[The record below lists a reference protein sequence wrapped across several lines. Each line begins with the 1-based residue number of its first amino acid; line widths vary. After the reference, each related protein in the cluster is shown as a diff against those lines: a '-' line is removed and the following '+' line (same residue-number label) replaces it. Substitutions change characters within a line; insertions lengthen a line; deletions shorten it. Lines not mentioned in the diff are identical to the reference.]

1 MKMTA
6 RMTKRSALA
15 FGCLLALAACDGGAG
30 EDRQPPGAEITEV
43 DVDTSAAHVR
53 VTTPYA
59 GVFRVRLSQDP
70 SFPELASFA
79 VVPTALV
86 GGVPFTVDSSD
97 GEVVVHSGEAALR
110 IARDPLNLALLNGE
124 GQVVA
129 EEAAPI
135 AWNQEGATISWALG
149 EGEHVYG
156 LGDKAGGLDRR
167 GHKYK
172 LWNTDHYQWTVAG
185 PESDPLYKSIPDLV
199 FVKEGGDAHG
209 LFIDNP
215 GRAEADVGA
224 TDGAVFTYAAERAST
239 MDLYVIAGPD
249 PKDVIGDYAA
259 LTGLPPLPPRWS
271 LGYHQ
276 CRYSYTTEEDARE
289 VAARLRADNIPAD
302 AIWLDIHFQ
311 EHFAPF
317 TVDREAFPSF
327 TGMIADFSA
336 MGLNTILI
344 TDPHIRKQEGDWQ
357 YDDGV
362 TGDHF
367 VKNADGSLV
376 TGGVWPSLAP
386 APFNMPSVF
395 PEFTLASAREW
406 WGSLFET
413 FASYGV
419 AGIWNDMNE
428 PSVPAAF
435 DPSYPTG
442 TFHDETPHRLDDGTT
457 ANHVSI
463 HNAYGLLNT
472 RATYEGLLALRPETR
487 PFVLTRAAYAG
498 SQRWGATWTGD
509 NTASREHLAIT
520 IPQLINMGV
529 SGYGYVG
536 ADVGGYSGC
545 PYFETGT
552 GVDSSLLVEWMEL
565 GALQPFLRNHSE
577 FGTCRREPWLLGP
590 DVEAR
595 LRKAIERRYRLLPYL
610 YTAFEETSRTG
621 LPVMRPLWLE
631 YPTDTTTLTNEEAF
645 LLGRDLLIAPK
656 LAAGSEPYTVR
667 LPDAPWWDTTNGQL
681 IPSGGEVTVTPVADD
696 SVRIFARAGAIV
708 PSQPVAQTA
717 GNAPQGAL
725 SLDIWPGPECSGS
738 LYLDDGQSF
747 DYRGGLLTRVRYAC
761 TSSAAGIRVTSTGDG
776 HFPTWWTSTRLLVHG
791 ASAPS
796 SVTGA
801 DGARLPWS
809 YDGQTNTLTVTLD
822 GSGASWT
829 VETVWGTDFTVSPA
843 RDVTVDVGDA
853 VHLASSAPATW
864 ASNDEAICTARDG
877 VVRGA
882 GVGTCQVTATS
893 TADTARRATVPVRVT
908 PYVFEVTQVP
918 PDLESIHVRDEVMF
932 RSTRRALWT
941 TSDSVICT
949 ADDSGVVTGRGVGTC
964 VVTAQSPIQPT
975 SFEFEVQVT
984 PRPASHIADEHG
996 IPRNVYV
1003 KGDFPNFPLQWDGF
1017 YENMMR
1023 LGADYTW
1030 QWTWTF
1036 DQASAGNRIF
1046 KFVGARSS
1054 WPLHQMFDPRPGAQP
1069 GPNGLS
1075 GPLKDEASILADG
1088 ETTSNIAI
1096 TVEPGT
1102 YLFTFYEAATA
1113 VDEPRYTIERQ
1124 PQAKRRAERT
1134 DP

>member
-1 MKMTA
+1 MNMTG
-6 RMTKRSALA
+6 RLTKRSAFAL
-15 FGCLLALAACDGGAG
+15 GLHVLALAGCDGADG
-30 EDRQPPGAEITEV
+30 EERPPPIDEIREV
-43 DVDTSAAHVR
+43 DVETSAAHVR

-70 SFPELASFA
+70 EFPELPSFA
-79 VVPTALV
+79 VAPGALA
-86 GGVPFTVDSSD
+86 GGVAFTVESSD
-97 GEVVVHSGEAALR
+97 SEVVVHSGDAALR
-110 IARDPLNLALLNGE
+110 ITKDPTGLALLNGE
-124 GQVVA
+124 GEVVA

-135 AWNQEGATISWALG
+135 AWDEQGATISWTLDD
-149 EGEHVYG
+149 GEHVYG
-156 LGDKAGGLDRR
+156 LGDKTGGLDRR

-172 LWNTDHYQWTVAG
+172 MWNTDHYQWTVAG
-185 PESDPLYKSIPDLV
+185 PQSDPLYKSIPNLV
-199 FVKEGGDAHG
+199 FVEEGGGSHG

-224 TDGAVFTYAAERAST
+224 TNPAVFSYAAERAST
-239 MDLYVIAGPD
+239 MDLYLVAGPD
-249 PKDVIGDYAA
+249 PKEVIGAFSA

-276 CRYSYTTEEDARE
+276 CRYSYTNEAEARE
-289 VAARLRADNIPAD
+289 VAARLRADNIPVD

-317 TVDREAFPSF
+317 TVDPEAFPNF
-327 TGMIADFSA
+327 TGMLADFSA
-336 MGLNTILI
+336 MGLNTVLI
-344 TDPHIRKQEGDWQ
+344 TDPHIRKQPGDWQ
-357 YDDGV
+357 YDDGLA
-362 TGDHF
+362 GDHF
-367 VKNADGSLV
+367 VRNLDGSLL

-386 APFNMPSVF
+386 APFDIPSVF

-413 FASYGV
+413 FVTYGV

-435 DPSYPTG
+435 DPDYPTG

-457 ANHVSI
+457 VDHVSI

-472 RATYEGLLALRPETR
+472 RATYEGLLALRPDTR

-509 NTASREHLAIT
+509 NTASRDHLAIT

-529 SGYGYVG
+529 SGFAYAG

-545 PYFETGT
+545 PYFETKT

-590 DVEAR
+590 AVEAR
-595 LRKAIERRYRLLPYL
+595 LRKAIERRYRLLPYI
-610 YTAFEETSRTG
+610 YTLFEETSRTG

-631 YPTDTTTLTNEEAF
+631 YPTDATTYTNEKAF

-656 LAAGSEPYTVR
+656 LAAGSDPYTVR
-667 LPDAPWWDTTNGQL
+667 LPAAAWWDTTTGEL
-681 IPSGGEVTVTPVADD
+681 IRSGGDVTVTPPADD
-696 SVRIFARAGAIV
+696 SIRIFARAGAIV
-708 PSQPVAQTA
+708 PSQPLVQTA

-725 SLDIWPGPECSGS
+725 SLDIWPGEDCRGS
-738 LYLDDGQSF
+738 MYLDDGQSF
-747 DYRGGLLTRVRYAC
+747 AYRRGSKTRVSFTC
-761 TSSAAGIRVTSTGDG
+761 TASAAGIRVTARADG
-776 HFPTWWTSTRLLVHG
+776 HFPGWWTSTRLLIHG

-801 DGARLPWS
+801 DGARPLPWS
-809 YDGQTNTLTVTLD
+809 YDGQSNTLTVTLD
-822 GSGASWT
+822 GSGAGWT
-829 VETVWGTDFTVSPA
+829 VESVWGEGFTVSPTT
-843 RDVTVDVGDA
+843 DVTVDVGDA
-853 VHLASSAPATW
+853 VRLASSAPATW
-864 ASNDEAICTARDG
+864 ASNNAAICTARNG
-877 VVRGA
+877 VVTGV

-893 TADTARRATVPVRVT
+893 TVDGRKKATVPVEVV
-908 PYVFEVTQVP
+908 PYVFEVTKVP
-918 PDLESIHVRDEVMF
+918 PDLESIHVRDEVLF
-932 RSTRRALWT
+932 ASTRRALWKT
-941 TSDSVICT
+941 GDSAICT
-949 ADDSGVVTGRGVGTC
+949 ADDSGVVTGKGAGTC
-964 VVTAQSPIQPT
+964 VVIAQSPIQPT
-975 SFEFEVQVT
+975 SFQFELEVT

-1003 KGDFPNFPLQWDGF
+1003 KGDFPNFPRQWDGF

-1023 LGADYTW
+1023 LSADYTW

-1036 DQASAGNRIF
+1036 DQASAGDRIF
-1046 KFVGARSS
+1046 KFVGARSI
-1054 WPLHQMFDPRPGAQP
+1054 WPLHQMFNPKPGVPP
-1069 GPNGLS
+1069 GPNGLT

-1088 ETTSNIAI
+1088 QASSNIAI

-1113 VDEPRYTIERQ
+1113 NDEPRYTIERQ
-1124 PQAKRRAERT
+1124 P
-1134 DP
+1134 